1 MKTCNYR
8 PDMRQFI
15 FAIIYLLFMALLTV
29 SFIQV
34 TDVDVKDFFA
44 SSNIMV
50 GEIQN
55 DEMVAVMLVTMLGN
69 LSYVNHKLFFYL
81 FFFIF

>member
-8 PDMRQFI
+8 PDMWQFI

-34 TDVDVKDFFA
+34 TDSDVKDFFA

-50 GEIQN
+50 REILN
-55 DEMVAVMLVTMLGN
+55 DEMLVITYD
-69 LSYVNHKLFFYL
+69 S
-81 FFFIF
+81 

>member
-1 MKTCNYR
+1 MNSCNYR

-69 LSYVNHKLFFYL
+69 LC
-81 FFFIF
+81 

>member
-69 LSYVNHKLFFYL
+69 LC
-81 FFFIF
+81 